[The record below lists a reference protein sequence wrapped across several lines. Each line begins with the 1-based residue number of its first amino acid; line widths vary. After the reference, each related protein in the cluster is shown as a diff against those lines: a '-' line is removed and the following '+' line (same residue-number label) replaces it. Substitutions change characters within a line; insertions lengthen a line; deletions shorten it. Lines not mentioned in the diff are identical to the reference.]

1 MSERDILAAAILD
14 RKAYEMLQV
23 HMDSRDF
30 TPLGQFWLEKVDDYY
45 GRDPVARRCEVN
57 TLRRLGMQTAGHQ
70 HEETLAGFFDGLP
83 IVGASPSNIVA
94 TILQHKRNQVG
105 IELAQLLSDPTH
117 NPDESAALVDT
128 YRELCLAADT
138 GDHPLDIVNYESLGE
153 FFNPEKVIP
162 LFPRKVW
169 KSRLLG
175 GGAQPGHH
183 ILVYGRTEQ
192 GKTLFA
198 IYQAAAMASA
208 GHKVL
213 YVANEEA
220 AEIHATRA
228 ACAFTGVSIEMFSE
242 QQDEVLERARARG
255 LDRISFVRMEPGTF
269 AELEQA
275 IRAIEPDVV
284 IVDQLAGLDTGES
297 NPVLG
302 LDRAA
307 RRFRTLLSTYGLVG
321 ISVHQAGDRT
331 ERHGQEPP
339 AWLTLSDVYS
349 SRTGLPAQCDL
360 MIGIG
365 SDEEMRDRNHRAI
378 ALPKNKI
385 GGNHEGFLLRFDEKR
400 TRCFTV

>member
-1 MSERDILAAAILD
+1 
-14 RKAYEMLQV
+14 
-23 HMDSRDF
+23 
-30 TPLGQFWLEKVDDYY
+30 
-45 GRDPVARRCEVN
+45 
-57 TLRRLGMQTAGHQ
+57 
-70 HEETLAGFFDGLP
+70 LAGFFDGLP
-83 IVGASPSNIVA
+83 IIGASPSNIVA
-94 TILQHKRNQVG
+94 AILQHKRNQVG

-117 NPDESAALVDT
+117 DHAESAELVDT

-138 GDHPLDIVNYESLGE
+138 GDHPLDVVDYDSLGE
-153 FFNPEKVIP
+153 FFNPDKVIP
-162 LFPRKVW
+162 LFPRRVW
-169 KSRLLG
+169 RPRLLG

-183 ILVYGRTEQ
+183 ILIYGRTEQ

-198 IYQAAAMASA
+198 IYQASAIASA
-208 GHKVL
+208 GHRVL

-228 ACAFTGVSIEMFSE
+228 ACAFTGCSIEMFSE
-242 QQDEVLERARARG
+242 NQEEILERAKGAG
-255 LDRISFVRMEPGTF
+255 LDRITFVRMEPGTF
-269 AELEQA
+269 AEVEQA
-275 IRAIEPDVV
+275 IRAVEPDVI

-297 NPVLG
+297 NPVLAI
-302 LDRAA
+302 DRAA

-360 MIGIG
+360 MIGVG
-365 SDEEMRDRNHRAI
+365 SDEEMQKRGQRAI
-378 ALPKNKI
+378 SLPKNKI

-400 TRCFTV
+400 TRCFAV

>member
-1 MSERDILAAAILD
+1 MSERNILAAAVLD
-14 RKAYEMLQV
+14 RRAYELLQV

-30 TPLGQFWLEKVDDYY
+30 TPLGQYWLEKVDEYY
-45 GRDPVARRCEVN
+45 NRDTVAKSCEIS
-57 TLRRLGMQTAGHQ
+57 TLRSLGLQSAGAQ
-70 HEETLAGFFDGLP
+70 HEETLAGFFDSLP

-105 IELAQLLSDPTH
+105 IELAQILSDPSH
-117 NPDESAALVDT
+117 ESQEASELVET
-128 YRELCLAADT
+128 YRELCIAVDT
-138 GDHPLDIVNYESLGE
+138 GNHPLDVVDYDTLGE
-153 FFNPEKVIP
+153 FFSPDKVIP
-162 LFPRKVW
+162 LFPKKVW
-169 KSRLLG
+169 RTRLLG

-183 ILVYGRTEQ
+183 ILIYGRTEQ

-198 IYQAAAMASA
+198 IYQASAIASA
-208 GHKVL
+208 GYKVL
-213 YVANEEA
+213 YIANEEA

-228 ACAFTGVSIEMFSE
+228 ACAFTGCSIEMFSE
-242 QQDEVLERARARG
+242 NQAEILARAKGAG
-255 LDRISFVRMEPGTF
+255 LDRITFIRMEPGTF
-269 AELEQA
+269 PEVEQA
-275 IRAIEPDVV
+275 IRTVEPDVI

-297 NPVLG
+297 NPVIG
-302 LDRAA
+302 LDLAA

-365 SDEEMRDRNHRAI
+365 SDEEMRYKNQRAI

-400 TRCFTV
+400 TRCHAV